1 MQLLFD
7 ISVWIL
13 PVMSAIILH
22 EIAHGWAALYFG
34 DDTAKRMGRLTLN
47 PLSHIDRTGTI
58 LLPALLVFI
67 KSPVVF
73 GHAKPVPVDFSR
85 LSPLRLGT
93 ICVALAGPFTNLLLA
108 ILAGLLLHIDYFITP
123 EEAPWI
129 FNNLINMLG
138 VNGVLMVFNLIPVIP
153 LDGGR
158 VLAALLTKN
167 PRVWFDKWDSVG
179 MLIVLAVIFIP
190 SLFGYNIVSIVIG
203 TPTFWV
209 LEKVLWITGNA

>member
-58 LLPALLVFI
+58 LLPAILVFI

-73 GHAKPVPVDFSR
+73 GYAKPVPVDFSR

-108 ILAGLLLHIDYFITP
+108 ILAALLLHLDYFITP

-167 PRVWFDKWDSVG
+167 PRVWFDKWDRVG